1 MHLWSQYYKDYKLN
15 IKSHSQTV
23 SHVLANPLTKW
34 LVKSFWDISRAVI
47 NLPAVLRCLLSVDL
61 LRVGMASVDSF
72 CDLVIIDGAVI
83 IVLEE
88 LGDLSPLSKL
98 QIQHIY
104 SNYCLLSTGG
114 VWIFDCRV
122 EYTVMGLET
131 KVPDFFRKNF
141 FAHNILAR

>member
-1 MHLWSQYYKDYKLN
+1 MVTILQGLQIKYK
-15 IKSHSQTV
+15 KSLTDSV
-23 SHVLANPLTKW
+23 SCTC
-34 LVKSFWDISRAVI
+34 KSTDQVTSEIILRFWGKMNYISRAVI

-98 QIQHIY
+98 QIQQ
-104 SNYCLLSTGG
+104 
-114 VWIFDCRV
+114 
-122 EYTVMGLET
+122 
-131 KVPDFFRKNF
+131 
-141 FAHNILAR
+141 IL